1 MEEKTEFDL
10 QVKMSPRSRGA
21 PGRVSAGP
29 VPGAAVP
36 RSRRRDR
43 EFARHKRWKLDD
55 GSPSSSGGSSEPLRA
70 FHCREAPREPE
81 SGEAEVCA
89 RALPLSVVPPGR
101 DGAQAAERR
110 HRPGHGPR
118 LHRRGA
124 RSDAGS
130 RAAAAVP
137 GCRRDLPGARGGGG
151 GRRRRRCLRFTCPV
165 RSGHGGSAPPSAP
178 GPAAPALGSGCS
190 SSPARCAQDISGS
203 GAL

>member
-10 QVKMSPRSRGA
+10 QVRMNPRSRGA
-21 PGRVSAGP
+21 PWPGPPWPRAG
-29 VPGAAVP
+29 
-36 RSRRRDR
+36 SRRRSR
-43 EFARHKRWKLDD
+43 ELARHRRRKLDD
-55 GSPSSSGGSSEPLRA
+55 GSPGWSSELLRA
-70 FHCREAPREPE
+70 FHCREAPEEPE
-81 SGEAEVCA
+81 SGEAEVCVA
-89 RALPLSVVPPGR
+89 GSAPLGPGR
-101 DGAQAAERR
+101 RAGSGEAAF
-110 HRPGHGPR
+110 PSA
-118 LHRRGA
+118 LHLRGA

-178 GPAAPALGSGCS
+178 GPAAPALGSAGGS
-190 SSPARCAQDISGS
+190 SRSSPARCAQDISGS